1 MLDMLHPDDH
11 HNLKLL
17 DFLRPNKIQLSGTI
31 FDVLFNL
38 HKFLRFEGRDPF
50 QEKQKRED
58 PFNTDWDR
66 FAFTEYHRLA
76 AEEGYDNED
85 ETGITMD
92 IDDNIII
99 TDILTNGGGG
109 NGGGYDDEDEED
121 ETYGSSGG
129 GGTDGSNTGSKN
141 STDWYLD
148 DEDDEED
155 TCSSATTGGG
165 GSGSSYKKTNKTRK

>member
-11 HNLKLL
+11 HNLKLS

-76 AEEGYDNED
+76 AEEGYDND
-85 ETGITMD
+85 ADDNGITMD

-99 TDILTNGGGG
+99 TDILNNGSGSVSYENDG
-109 NGGGYDDEDEED
+109 DDDA
-121 ETYGSSGG
+121 YGQQI
-129 GGTDGSNTGSKN
+129 SKDA
-141 STDWYLD
+141 TDWYLD
-148 DEDDEED
+148 DDDEDEH
-155 TCSSATTGGG
+155 
-165 GSGSSYKKTNKTRK
+165 GSGSSFKKTNTGKSRK